1 MEKRGTEIA
10 NVSQQ
15 VRPNVR
21 PRFLSPEEI
30 IARRRVTFGPNQRK
44 AGVTEGTYKV
54 TCDGCRGAGT
64 VKFGTRPAEY
74 CPKCGGVGE
83 LIVRGERHGDKLA
96 PMWRDM
102 KDTIFFLAV
111 ASILT
116 AIFVAILLWRANAL

>member
-74 CPKCGGVGE
+74 CPKCGGVMGPSFPTCWYC
-83 LIVRGERHGDKLA
+83 RPAKA
-96 PMWRDM
+96 PDA
-102 KDTIFFLAV
+102 KTEEGA
-111 ASILT
+111 
-116 AIFVAILLWRANAL
+116 